1 MELTKQQKLINR
13 KFTNNTGK
21 LFGFDDGHV
30 SPYQMVMQNGGF
42 TDSQKDQIAGKVG
55 IRPGDKDLI
64 NKLTPSNNIIKTVDV
79 GSAVSGGFGALQN
92 IIGSFSNYQSPD
104 EIMAEYKHTQ
114 ANTAGISWDK
124 MVHAKDGKLPGYV
137 GGAVGNILGAT
148 GAGAAAGSI
157 VPGIGTAI
165 GAGVGFL
172 GSAIGSIFSSNKQK
186 ENERK
191 AANYVQRYNNF
202 SMEGAISTAQQ
213 LEDEKRYGNQST
225 QPLFNHKNGKVPRFV
240 NGLAS
245 ATGPVNGEAT
255 AKVSNGEVIAN
266 KILGTMYRV
275 PGVKNN
281 KDGKLASLNNSDT
294 VITNKYGLSD
304 YAWRTGDIEGAE
316 KMMMML
322 GKPSYK
328 CGKLP
333 NYVDGFGQLDV
344 DLRSDTTRQGIHE
357 GNIPWG
363 AGYTGVAASPLYLLD
378 ANVTGNPNIIT
389 GEAPNP
395 TSKWANIQDILKAR
409 KAASVAK
416 QGRKAVQAYNND
428 QNAIQL
434 QNKLNEISDAIEFSP
449 KLRSSSDGAS
459 SIKANGKKQWM
470 PPYKCGKL
478 PGHAEGWLGN
488 AIPAFLGGI
497 AGLGQYLD
505 AKNNKPYYPRTY
517 AANPYEIEALTTLAG
532 LRINPYPIFGQLRN
546 AEARTNRAIDIAG
559 GLSGSQRTAARLA
572 NLNTTQNNIA
582 NALSNIQ
589 QQNNAYKSNY
599 AQAALNAGQ
608 QNRQARMSAN
618 QWDLDYYSKAHAA
631 RNRGMQTGIA
641 NMLAQIQQYQA
652 NEFKRRQFNETMG
665 LYRSDQ
671 NLKQDELNWYKDNAV
686 KLASGTMFNIPK
698 SYRNKTLFY
707 KDENGD
713 YIQVGV

>member
-1 MELTKQQKLINR
+1 MELSKQQKLIDR
-13 KFTNNTGK
+13 KFANNTGELPGFK
-21 LFGFDDGHV
+21 FGNIPGL
-30 SPYQMVMQNGGF
+30 
-42 TDSQKDQIAGKVG
+42 
-55 IRPGDKDLI
+55 PGDVQRVID
-64 NKLTPSNNIIKTVDV
+64 NVNNLEKPVKTVDV
-79 GSAVSGGFGALQN
+79 GNAVGGAFGTLQN
-92 IIGSFSNYQSPD
+92 IVGSFSNYQSTD
-104 EIMAEYKHTQ
+104 EIMAEYKPTQ
-114 ANTAGISWDK
+114 ANTAGIGWTK
-124 MVHAKDGKLPGYV
+124 LVHAKDGKLPGYV

-172 GSAIGSIFSSNKQK
+172 GSTIGSIFSSNKQK

-202 SMEGAISTAQQ
+202 SMEGAISTARQI
-213 LEDEKRYGNQST
+213 EDERRYGNQFT
-225 QPLFNHKNGKVPRFV
+225 QPLFNHKDGKVPGFV

-316 KMMMML
+316 KMMMMF
-322 GKPSYK
+322 GKPS
-328 CGKLP
+328 
-333 NYVDGFGQLDV
+333 
-344 DLRSDTTRQGIHE
+344 
-357 GNIPWG
+357 
-363 AGYTGVAASPLYLLD
+363 
-378 ANVTGNPNIIT
+378 
-389 GEAPNP
+389 
-395 TSKWANIQDILKAR
+395 
-409 KAASVAK
+409 
-416 QGRKAVQAYNND
+416 
-428 QNAIQL
+428 
-434 QNKLNEISDAIEFSP
+434 
-449 KLRSSSDGAS
+449 
-459 SIKANGKKQWM
+459 
-470 PPYKCGKL
+470 YKCGKL

-505 AKNNKPYYPRTY
+505 AKNSRPYYPNTY
-517 AANPYEIEALTTLAG
+517 AANPYETESLTTLAG
-532 LRINPYPIFGQLRN
+532 LRVNPYPVMSQLRN

-582 NALSNIQ
+582 NVLANIQ
-589 QQNNAYKSNY
+589 QQNNAYKSSY

-641 NMLAQIQQYQA
+641 NMLSQIQQYQA
-652 NEFKRRQFNETMG
+652 NEFKRRQFNETMQ
-665 LYRSDQ
+665 LYRDDMDQRQKNMNYIQ
-671 NLKQDELNWYKDNAV
+671 NLGTRGIGYYPMYYDPTSQRTPITPAQYEKWYKSQG
-686 KLASGTMFNIPK
+686 LG
-698 SYRNKTLFY
+698 
-707 KDENGD
+707 
-713 YIQVGV
+713 